1 MDEKE
6 IKENKTEDQMR
17 QINKKLYRIQLLLF
31 ILVIYFFGFAV
42 ISFINIYVELKQK
55 SIILQWELEKRSEN
69 F

>member
-6 IKENKTEDQMR
+6 IKENKMEEQIKL
-17 QINKKLYRIQLLLF
+17 INKKMHRIQLLLF
-31 ILVIYFFGFAV
+31 FIVIYFFGSTV
-42 ISFINIYVELKQK
+42 ISFINVYIELKQK

>member
-6 IKENKTEDQMR
+6 NKIEDQMK

-31 ILVIYFFGFAV
+31 ILVIYFFGSAV